1 MGIWDTHEY
10 SNVRLKLNPRPR
22 LIPKHTTELMDTTH
36 LGTPTNNPLILL
48 LILVILLIPMDTPPL
63 TPPPSMDTTTSTDSS
78 NVTLKL
84 NPKPMPKPIPKC
96 STELMDTTQAGT
108 PTNIPLIPMDPP
120 PLILPP
126 SSTTSTDSSNVTLKL
141 NPKPMLK
148 PIPKHTTELTDTTHL
163 GTTPTGICLLT
174 PDMPPNLTV
183 ITVILPPTTTTIT
196 TV

>member
-1 MGIWDTHEY
+1 
-10 SNVRLKLNPRPR
+10 
-22 LIPKHTTELMDTTH
+22 
-36 LGTPTNNPLILL
+36 
-48 LILVILLIPMDTPPL
+48 MDTPPL
-63 TPPPSMDTTTSTDSS
+63 ILPPSSTTSTDSS

-84 NPKPMPKPIPKC
+84 NPKPMLKPIPKC

-108 PTNIPLIPMDPP
+108 PTNNPLIPPLILVILLIPMDTP

-148 PIPKHTTELTDTTHL
+148 PIPKHTTELTDITQA

-174 PDMPPNLTV
+174 PDMLPNLTV
-183 ITVILPPTTTTIT
+183 ITVILPPTTTTTT

>member
-1 MGIWDTHEY
+1 
-10 SNVRLKLNPRPR
+10 
-22 LIPKHTTELMDTTH
+22 
-36 LGTPTNNPLILL
+36 
-48 LILVILLIPMDTPPL
+48 MDTPPL

-84 NPKPMPKPIPKC
+84 NPKPMLKPIPKC

-108 PTNIPLIPMDPP
+108 TNNKPLIPPLI

-148 PIPKHTTELTDTTHL
+148 PIPKHTTELTDTTQA

-174 PDMPPNLTV
+174 PDMLPN
-183 ITVILPPTTTTIT
+183 
-196 TV
+196 

>member
-36 LGTPTNNPLILL
+36 LGTPTNNPLIPP

-63 TPPPSMDTTTSTDSS
+63 T
-78 NVTLKL
+78 
-84 NPKPMPKPIPKC
+84 
-96 STELMDTTQAGT
+96 
-108 PTNIPLIPMDPP
+108 
-120 PLILPP
+120 LPP

-148 PIPKHTTELTDTTHL
+148 PIPKHTTELTDTTQA

-174 PDMPPNLTV
+174 PDMLPNLTV
-183 ITVILPPTTTTIT
+183 ITVILPPTTTTTT